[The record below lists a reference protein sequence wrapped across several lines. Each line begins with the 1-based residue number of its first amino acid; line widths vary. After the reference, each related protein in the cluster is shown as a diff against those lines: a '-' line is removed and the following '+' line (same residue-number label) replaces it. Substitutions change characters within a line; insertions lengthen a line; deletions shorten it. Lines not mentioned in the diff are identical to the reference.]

1 MDLVPGRRDLFPSFL
16 ECHQTSPK
24 NIEGYLFVE
33 FSLHRSDELR
43 LGIPFQGL
51 SSYIYCQEFSLTSQ
65 YFPLFKL
72 VMQSE

>member
-1 MDLVPGRRDLFPSFL
+1 MDLVPGRRDMFPSFL

-24 NIEGYLFVE
+24 NIEGSLFVD
-33 FSLHRSDELR
+33 FSLHCSDELR
-43 LGIPFQGL
+43 LRIPFQGL